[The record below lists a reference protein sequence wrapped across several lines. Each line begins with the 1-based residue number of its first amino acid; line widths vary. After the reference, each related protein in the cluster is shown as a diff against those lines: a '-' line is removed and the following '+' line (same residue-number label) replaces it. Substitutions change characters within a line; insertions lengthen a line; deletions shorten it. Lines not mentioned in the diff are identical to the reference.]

1 MALFSGLTGAE
12 LWIGVALSE
21 WIGWRRFCGIFSG
34 INTLTNLV
42 SIYFSS
48 SNIYESLYIFF
59 SKNRRQVKILEVDKT
74 GAWLYQNKLSDAR
87 FVFPRCDQSVK
98 IDSRQLKL
106 ILKSV
111 ELVKKRSRI

>member
-1 MALFSGLTGAE
+1 MVEFPDKTIYLYSDSIDF
-12 LWIGVALSE
+12 
-21 WIGWRRFCGIFSG
+21 RCG

-42 SIYFSS
+42 SVYFSS

-59 SKNRRQVKILEVDKT
+59 SKNRRQVKILEVDKN
-74 GAWLYQNKLSDAR
+74 GAWLYQNKLNDSK

-111 ELVKKRSRI
+111 ELVKKRSRY